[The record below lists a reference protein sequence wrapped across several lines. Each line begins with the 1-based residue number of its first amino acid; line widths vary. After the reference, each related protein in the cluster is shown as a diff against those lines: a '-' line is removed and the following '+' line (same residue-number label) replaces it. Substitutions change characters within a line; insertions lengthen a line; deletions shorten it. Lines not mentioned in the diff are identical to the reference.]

1 MLNLWRKLTLWLSIR
16 QLKRA
21 ERQLERLRY
30 QLFGRHHD

>member
-21 ERQLERLRY
+21 ERQLDQLRY
-30 QLFGRHHD
+30 RLWGQRDD